1 MNTKNQSLTFN
12 YTVMKLF
19 ILPNV
24 SVGFYLSKMRNKLF
38 GKRTEICEENS
49 PEPDDPFEKELSP
62 IGKDMFTKK
71 QVSYLLE
78 GLKAINSKKR
88 KVYKE
93 MKETGIDK
101 KYLRALGK
109 DIYNIQLLIDRIKE
123 TCLSNS
129 EQ

>member
-1 MNTKNQSLTFN
+1 MKGFHFYKVGIIEYIGKFFNKNRES
-12 YTVMKLF
+12 
-19 ILPNV
+19 IEP
-24 SVGFYLSKMRNKLF
+24 
-38 GKRTEICEENS
+38 II
-49 PEPDDPFEKELSP
+49 PEDKQEPEGTNETELSA
-62 IGKDMFTKK
+62 ISKDMFTKK

-93 MKETGIDK
+93 MKGTGIDK
-101 KYLRALGK
+101 KYLRALGR

>member
-1 MNTKNQSLTFN
+1 MNTLHFIKSGIAFCAGN
-12 YTVMKLF
+12 LF
-19 ILPNV
+19 R
-24 SVGFYLSKMRNKLF
+24 KARRNDAALCPVN
-38 GKRTEICEENS
+38 ESE
-49 PEPDDPFEKELSP
+49 PEDPFEKEPSP

-71 QVSYLLE
+71 QVSYILE

-101 KYLRALGK
+101 KYLRALGR